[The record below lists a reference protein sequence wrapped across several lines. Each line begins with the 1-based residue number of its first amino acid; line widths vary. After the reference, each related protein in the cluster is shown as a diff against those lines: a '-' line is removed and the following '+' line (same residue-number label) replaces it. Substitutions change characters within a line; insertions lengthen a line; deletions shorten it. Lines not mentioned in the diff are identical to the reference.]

1 MTYVKSKCNNMSNQ
15 HYKRETYNAIL
26 HRDFKQFIAN
36 ATDDTL
42 PVSKEIKQ
50 YTYLC
55 TAFSRAYIIK

>member
-1 MTYVKSKCNNMSNQ
+1 MSNQ